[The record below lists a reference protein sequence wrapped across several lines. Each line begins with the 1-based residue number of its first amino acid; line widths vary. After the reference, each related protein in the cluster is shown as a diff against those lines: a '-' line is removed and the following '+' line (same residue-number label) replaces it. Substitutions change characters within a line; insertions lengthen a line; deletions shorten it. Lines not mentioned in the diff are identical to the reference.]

1 MIGKTNSINTIG
13 GNTLKNLLDATKSCY
28 LLFYNYS
35 GTSVNNLISQQDTDN
50 VSIMNSM
57 FYLCTNLTNI
67 PLLNTSNVSN
77 MTYIFYGC
85 RNLTSV
91 PLLNTSKVTTLIG
104 AFSGCSSLKVIPA
117 WDVSHCAN
125 LGKIFSGCISL
136 EEIHATGW
144 SVDFDISA
152 SSKFTRAALI
162 EILNNL
168 IPLEAEKSHS
178 IKINSSSLALLTEAD
193 KEIATNKN

>member
-1 MIGKTNSINTIG
+1 MIGKTNSINIVG

-35 GTSVNNLISQQDTDN
+35 GTSVNDLISQQDTDN
-50 VSIMNSM
+50 VSNMNSM
-57 FYLCTNLTNI
+57 FYLCTKLTNI

-77 MTYIFYGC
+77 MTHIFYGC
-85 RNLTSV
+85 RSLTSV
-91 PLLNTSKVTTLIG
+91 PLFNTSKVTHLTG
-104 AFSGCSSLKVIPA
+104 AFYNCSSLKVIPA
-117 WDVSHCAN
+117 WDVRHCTYLQN
-125 LGKIFSGCISL
+125 IFYGCTSL
-136 EEIHATGW
+136 EEIHATRW

-168 IPLEAEKSHS
+168 IPL
-178 IKINSSSLALLTEAD
+178 D
-193 KEIATNKN
+193 KEISH